1 MRATADALTL
11 RVEAAD
17 DDALRRLQ
25 DGVGA
30 RVRKMF
36 LTISQSSA
44 REGTTIAVMGS
55 FIYWLP
61 MHGSCGVGDEK
72 RYRSAA

>member
-30 RVRKMF
+30 RVRKCF
-36 LTISQSSA
+36 
-44 REGTTIAVMGS
+44 
-55 FIYWLP
+55 
-61 MHGSCGVGDEK
+61 
-72 RYRSAA
+72 